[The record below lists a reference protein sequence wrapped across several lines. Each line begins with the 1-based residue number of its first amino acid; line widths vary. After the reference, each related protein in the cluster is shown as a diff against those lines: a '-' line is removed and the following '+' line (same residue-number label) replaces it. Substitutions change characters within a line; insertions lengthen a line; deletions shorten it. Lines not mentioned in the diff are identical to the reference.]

1 MGGVIF
7 NQNTEEAF
15 RRFEAMGID
24 TAHYMGRYGQKD
36 FFLDLE
42 TGTINAEEFCKKMAD
57 VTNKKE
63 VTWQEAQHCWL
74 GFVDGIPQKGL
85 LHLQTLRK
93 NYQLSLLS
101 NTNPFVMAYM
111 RSELFSEQGLSI
123 EHFFDTFFCSYEMK
137 VCKPHAEI
145 YQQVLQ
151 TLHVKG
157 EECIFIDDSKANTEA
172 AEALGFHT
180 LHIET
185 NADWMPSLQEKLNK
199 LDKFNKR

>member
-57 VTNKKE
+57 ATDRKE
-63 VTWQEAQHCWL
+63 ITWEEAQHCWL
-74 GFVDGIPQKGL
+74 GFFEGVPQERL
-85 LHLQTLRK
+85 SHLEQLRK
-93 NYQLSLLS
+93 HYHLSLLS
-101 NTNPFVMAYM
+101 NTNPFIMAYM

-151 TLHVKG
+151 TLRAKG
-157 EECIFIDDSKANTEA
+157 EECIFVDDSRANTEA

-185 NADWMPSLQEKLNK
+185 NADWMPSLQGKLDKLNK
-199 LDKFNKR
+199 K